1 VLVTGGLLSV
11 SAVVIGVVAVVS
23 RRLPARWLIAS
34 GAVASVLGLGLLTLS
49 ATAHSLPLFFGGMV
63 LGGAGYSFN
72 FLGGL
77 TLVNAHAPATH
88 RAGMLSSV
96 LVVAYL
102 VQGAAAL
109 LLGAVA
115 TSGGLASALDVG
127 TPAIGLICVAAVVLV
142 LAVRRP
148 RAVLA

>member
-1 VLVTGGLLSV
+1 MLVTGALLSV
-11 SAVVIGVVAVVS
+11 SAIAIGVVAVVS
-23 RRLPARWLIAS
+23 RRLPARWLVA
-34 GAVASVLGLGLLTLS
+34 GGTVASIVGLGLLALS
-49 ATAHSLPLFFGGMV
+49 AATQSLPLFFAGMV

-77 TLVNAHAPATH
+77 TLVNAHAPARH

-115 TSGGLASALDVG
+115 TSSGLATALDVG
-127 TPAIGLICVAAVVLV
+127 SPAIGLVCVAALVLV

-148 RAVLA
+148 RPVTV

>member
-1 VLVTGGLLSV
+1 
-11 SAVVIGVVAVVS
+11 
-23 RRLPARWLIAS
+23 
-34 GAVASVLGLGLLTLS
+34 
-49 ATAHSLPLFFGGMV
+49 MV

-115 TSGGLASALDVG
+115 TSGGLAVALDVG
-127 TPAIGLICVAAVVLV
+127 SPAIGVVCVAALVLV
-142 LAVRRP
+142 LVAPAPGRGRSPSDLTAGPATLARTRRN
-148 RAVLA
+148 LARPSPPT